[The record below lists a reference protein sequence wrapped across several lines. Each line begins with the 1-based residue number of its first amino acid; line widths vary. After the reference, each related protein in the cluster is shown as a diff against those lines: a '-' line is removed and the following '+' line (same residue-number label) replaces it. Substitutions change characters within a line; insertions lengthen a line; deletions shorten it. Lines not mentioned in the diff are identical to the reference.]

1 LREGRVGSKGE
12 LFPPK
17 ELRDRAG
24 LKPSSRVT
32 YAVEEGKLVVE
43 PIPTLGNLMAE
54 PPMVEISAIEF
65 KRFRRQ
71 LSKKA
76 EA

>member
-1 LREGRVGSKGE
+1 M
-12 LFPPK
+12 FPPK
-17 ELRDRAG
+17 ELRDKAR

-43 PIPTLGNLMAE
+43 PIPSLADVMTEL
-54 PPMVEISAIEF
+54 PMVEISTVEF